1 MRKNCEPP
9 SVVNE
14 NPLSRKFFSL
24 IIFWL
29 LLHFLA
35 YIHLVVLA
43 CQDPNKS
50 SWGAL
55 IAFYGEDPEEVYSYP
70 WNCLRVFYLLSLGY
84 VYIGV
89 SQIHYGQEIFNSC
102 VLNWNWL
109 SNLTH
114 TISDVVPFYREIGVI
129 MDFLAN
135 KSSLQLRHKLT
146 FNDVMYHFWTARKE
160 EISRATTGYG
170 YRPGISIKVFALIVW
185 GFLAAVIL
193 FGPLLPFASAF
204 NLNETVYI
212 KDASMMVFFRDQ
224 SGNNIGT
231 VFETQINK
239 QDSSPERIGPIFK
252 EFQVNRVTSSI
263 SINQNTFEILSL
275 SKSSESRATIDDRFS
290 VERSIGDIDRTQ
302 KIIVQGSL
310 VFQLKVEVG
319 FDHAANR

>member
-1 MRKNCEPP
+1 
-9 SVVNE
+9 
-14 NPLSRKFFSL
+14 
-24 IIFWL
+24 
-29 LLHFLA
+29 
-35 YIHLVVLA
+35 
-43 CQDPNKS
+43 
-50 SWGAL
+50 
-55 IAFYGEDPEEVYSYP
+55 
-70 WNCLRVFYLLSLGY
+70 
-84 VYIGV
+84 
-89 SQIHYGQEIFNSC
+89 
-102 VLNWNWL
+102 
-109 SNLTH
+109 
-114 TISDVVPFYREIGVI
+114 
-129 MDFLAN
+129 
-135 KSSLQLRHKLT
+135 
-146 FNDVMYHFWTARKE
+146 MYHFWTARKE